1 MPLPPALLAVTTCPA
16 STCPTFRCSLG
27 KQARQSGGC
36 IGVMSLPSAGL
47 AALVHCE
54 LAVGVRL
61 PGATAPWTT
70 LHVPV
75 GIALHRTSRTMHCG
89 KREVWL

>member
-1 MPLPPALLAVTTCPA
+1 
-16 STCPTFRCSLG
+16 
-27 KQARQSGGC
+27 
-36 IGVMSLPSAGL
+36 MSLPSAGL